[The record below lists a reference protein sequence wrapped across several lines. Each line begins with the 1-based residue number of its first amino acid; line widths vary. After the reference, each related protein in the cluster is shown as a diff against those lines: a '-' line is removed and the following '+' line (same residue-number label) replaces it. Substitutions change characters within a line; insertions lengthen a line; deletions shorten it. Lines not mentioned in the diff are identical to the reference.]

1 MSGHGC
7 LMRNEIKLFLLNIH
21 AAFYHSVVFIIL
33 RHNSEETLRP
43 PSEMVH
49 SLFYATFKDYLQN
62 HSLKKKFFLPSV
74 PEN

>member
-1 MSGHGC
+1 MGA
-7 LMRNEIKLFLLNIH
+7 LWRNEIKLFLLNIH

-49 SLFYATFKDYLQN
+49 SLFCATFIYYLQN
-62 HSLKKKFFLPSV
+62 HSLKKKFYGES
-74 PEN
+74 